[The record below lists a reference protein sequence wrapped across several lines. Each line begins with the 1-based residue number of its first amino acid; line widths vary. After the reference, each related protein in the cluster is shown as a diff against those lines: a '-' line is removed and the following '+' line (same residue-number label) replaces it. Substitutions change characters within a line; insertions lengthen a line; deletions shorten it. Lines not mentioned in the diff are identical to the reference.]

1 MCACRLVGWFPSRV
15 GSLSVCHRSLAQEC
29 FRVPSTL
36 PQFSAFGM
44 RLRLEEDD
52 KGDCVGIEGGCEC
65 LFARAIIES
74 RTYLSTLSTSV
85 GKKVL
90 EYLGE

>member
-1 MCACRLVGWFPSRV
+1 
-15 GSLSVCHRSLAQEC
+15 
-29 FRVPSTL
+29 
-36 PQFSAFGM
+36 M